1 MKKKFVTRFADV
13 VSIMMIILPILALI
27 KLITKNMYV
36 EYVTVIESALFILCA
51 FFLIVVGVISLIRS
65 GGSNIRNF
73 KGNRLFEEIDKY
85 RMYMKK
91 DDNYY
96 IQMIRII
103 NKKYSSKR
111 FKSILKEHSI
121 EDLINRKKF
130 LENNIEFVKIPIL
143 ITDSILFF
151 LFTTLISSATRDF
164 DQAYLIIVVFILEV
178 FLILYRFSDYVDFY
192 DNEQELYKYELEKI
206 NQAIEKINSSKMNKK
221 QDKMYLLRR
230 VLWQKLKEQKRKIGL
245 FHRRDLKK
253 DIQRITELD
262 VCDKLNKK
270 KEYCYV
276 YIDEIKYKLYI
287 MAGAGSGSAIQSQEK
302 KYDYVTETIIEILYN
317 NHIGEVVWRNIEQQ
331 GDKIV

>member
-1 MKKKFVTRFADV
+1 MKKKFLTRFADV
-13 VSIMMIILPILALI
+13 VSIMMIFFSILVLI
-27 KLITKNMYV
+27 KLITKNIYV
-36 EYVTVIESALFILCA
+36 EYATVIEFALFILCA
-51 FFLIVVGVISLIRS
+51 FFLIVAGIISLIRN
-65 GGSNIRNF
+65 GGSNIRSF

-111 FKSILKEHSI
+111 FKLILKEHSI

-143 ITDSILFF
+143 IFDTILFF

-164 DQAYLIIVVFILEV
+164 NQAYLIIVVFILII

-221 QDKMYLLRR
+221 QGKMYLLRR
-230 VLWQKLKEQKRKIGL
+230 VLWQKLKEQKRKRGL
-245 FHRRDLKK
+245 FHRKGLKK

-287 MAGAGSGSAIQSQEK
+287 MAEDSLGSTIQPQEK

-317 NHIGEVVWRNIEQQ
+317 NHIGEVVWRNMEQQ
-331 GDKIV
+331 GEK